1 MEQPSITTGY
11 ELMFSNKLTKRLLM
25 STRTILLKYYTEAD
39 IVAVL
44 EDLEKQGIT
53 PEKLGFKEA
62 LDEFERRGITRI
74 ASLAPWLT
82 VKKKCS
88 KDY

>member
-1 MEQPSITTGY
+1 MEQASIITGY
-11 ELMFSNKLTKRLLM
+11 DLMFSSKSLKRLLAT
-25 STRTILLKYYTEAD
+25 TRVILLKYYTEAD

-44 EDLEKQGIT
+44 EDLEKHGIM
-53 PEKLGFKEA
+53 PEKLGFLEA

-74 ASLAPWLT
+74 ENLAPWLT

>member
-1 MEQPSITTGY
+1 
-11 ELMFSNKLTKRLLM
+11 MFSSKTLKRLLAT
-25 STRTILLKYYTEAD
+25 TRVILLKYYTEAD

-44 EDLEKQGIT
+44 EDLEKQGIM
-53 PEKLGFKEA
+53 PEKLGFMEA
-62 LDEFERRGITRI
+62 LDEFERRGVTRI
-74 ASLAPWLT
+74 ANLAPWLT

>member
-1 MEQPSITTGY
+1 MEQTSITTGY
-11 ELMFSNKLTKRLLM
+11 ELMFSSKMIKRLLM
-25 STRTILLKYYTEAD
+25 STRGILLKYYKEAD

-44 EDLEKQGIT
+44 EDLEKQGIM
-53 PEKLGFKEA
+53 PEKLGFLEA

-74 ASLAPWLT
+74 VNLAPWLT

-88 KDY
+88 KNY

>member
-1 MEQPSITTGY
+1 MEQSSITTGY
-11 ELMFSNKLTKRLLM
+11 ELMFSSKTLKRLFAT
-25 STRTILLKYYTEAD
+25 TRVILLKYYTEAD

-44 EDLEKQGIT
+44 EDLERQGIM
-53 PEKLGFKEA
+53 PEKLGFMEA
-62 LDEFERRGITRI
+62 LDEFERRGVTRI
-74 ASLAPWLT
+74 ANLAPWLT

>member
-1 MEQPSITTGY
+1 
-11 ELMFSNKLTKRLLM
+11 MFSNKMVKRLLA
-25 STRTILLKYYTEAD
+25 STRTILLKYYAEAD
-39 IVAVL
+39 IVPVL
-44 EDLEKQGIT
+44 EDLEDHGIA

-62 LDEFERRGITRI
+62 LEEFERRGITRI